1 MIKDEPEA
9 RRAKARLFVACCNK
23 VVHGASWAKGDV
35 SARGGVFIALELAEQ
50 AYRAHGLPYEPGLSK
65 MILYDPRRFTWIYD
79 PAGEASDCV
88 KLRDNNR
95 QHCRLA
101 ALLSGEAAPQG
112 TTTRPLP
119 SPQSI
124 HWKQ

>member
-9 RRAKARLFVACCNK
+9 RRAKARLFVARCNK

-65 MILYDPRRFTWIYD
+65 MILYDPRRFIWIYD

-88 KLRDNNR
+88 KLRDNNT
-95 QHCRLA
+95 
-101 ALLSGEAAPQG
+101 G
-112 TTTRPLP
+112 
-119 SPQSI
+119 SI
-124 HWKQ
+124 VVWPHF